1 MKSSYIARAA
11 LLLPLLL
18 SGCVHNKQTAK
29 NQPPLAPPI
38 EDAPPPKPNSAPT
51 NLPPPVITVPAP
63 TQPAATNTQPPPP
76 PPKPKPH
83 HKPKPAPTDTDQNT
97 QVASNAPAPA
107 VSAAGNFS
115 NGEPADLRKQTDDS
129 ITQTERGL
137 NGITRQ
143 LNDQEK
149 KTSSQIR
156 EFIKQARTALTTGD
170 VDGAHTLAQKAKVLL
185 GELTA
190 Q

>member
-1 MKSSYIARAA
+1 MKSSHIARAA

-18 SGCVHNKQTAK
+18 SGCVHKQKTAQ

-38 EDAPPPKPNSAPT
+38 EDAPPRKPDKAPT

-63 TQPAATNTQPPPP
+63 TQPTTANTQPPPP

-83 HKPKPAPTDTDQNT
+83 HKPKPADTDQNT
-97 QVASNAPAPA
+97 QVASNNTPPA
-107 VSAAGNFS
+107 VSAVGNLS
-115 NGEPADLRKQTDDS
+115 TGEPADLRKQTDDTIS
-129 ITQTERGL
+129 QTERGL
-137 NGITRQ
+137 NGITRT

-149 KTSSQIR
+149 KTSAQIR
-156 EFIKQARTALTTGD
+156 EFLKQARAALTTGD

-185 GELTA
+185 GELTT

>member
-1 MKSSYIARAA
+1 MKSSHIARAA

-18 SGCVHNKQTAK
+18 SGCVHKQKTAQ

-38 EDAPPPKPNSAPT
+38 EDVPPPKPNNAPT

-76 PPKPKPH
+76 APKPKPK
-83 HKPKPAPTDTDQNT
+83 HKPKPAESEQQNT
-97 QVASNAPAPA
+97 QMAANNPPPE
-107 VSAAGNFS
+107 VSAVGNLS
-115 NGEPADLRKQTDDS
+115 TGEPADLRKQTDDTIS
-129 ITQTERGL
+129 QTERGL
-137 NGITRQ
+137 NGITRS

-149 KTSSQIR
+149 KTSAQIR
-156 EFIKQARTALTTGD
+156 EFLKQAKAALTTGD

-185 GELTA
+185 GELTT

>member
-1 MKSSYIARAA
+1 MKSSHIARAA

-18 SGCVHNKQTAK
+18 SGCVHNKTTAK

-38 EDAPPPKPNSAPT
+38 EDAPPPKPDKAPS
-51 NLPPPVITVPAP
+51 NLPPPVITVPTP
-63 TQPAATNTQPPPP
+63 SQPAATNTQPPPP

-83 HKPKPAPTDTDQNT
+83 HKPKPADTDQQNT
-97 QVASNAPAPA
+97 QVASNNAPPA
-107 VSAAGNFS
+107 VSAVGS
-115 NGEPADLRKQTDDS
+115 LSTGEPADLRKQTDDTIS
-129 ITQTERGL
+129 QTERGL
-137 NGITRQ
+137 NGITRT

-149 KTSSQIR
+149 KTSAQIR
-156 EFIKQARTALTTGD
+156 EFLKQARSALTTGD

-185 GELTA
+185 GELTT

>member
-83 HKPKPAPTDTDQNT
+83 HKPKPADTDQQNT
-97 QVASNAPAPA
+97 QVASNNAPPA
-107 VSAAGNFS
+107 
-115 NGEPADLRKQTDDS
+115 
-129 ITQTERGL
+129 
-137 NGITRQ
+137 
-143 LNDQEK
+143 
-149 KTSSQIR
+149 
-156 EFIKQARTALTTGD
+156 
-170 VDGAHTLAQKAKVLL
+170 
-185 GELTA
+185 
-190 Q
+190 